1 MIKRWREIE
10 SIICSK
16 NVVIRPLTTT
26 LGILIMNR
34 LFRRQLPLDDS
45 HFGTLTGDTEVIS
58 SVAQLFLSTDGKT
71 SLSLFISGAWLS
83 WHP

>member
-16 NVVIRPLTTT
+16 NAIIIPLTQTT
-26 LGILIMNR
+26 EILIMDR
-34 LFRRQLPLDDS
+34 LFKRQLPLDDS